1 MFLCSIHIFIFT
13 LVIKYLSEER
23 PPIFERQMSSQSVT
37 TEQVYSALRKCMD
50 PEIPVN
56 VVDLG
61 LIYGIGISPE
71 NNNVDIKMTMT
82 TRGCPLHDTLIS
94 DVKRFV
100 GKINGVGNINVEIV
114 WDPPWN
120 IDKME
125 PAVREKMGF
134 GKPKLRFQVD
144 YEKYQPLKKGHF
156 IKQDDSSLLLTNEKQ
171 QGFMVNQ
178 GIVDF
183 WHTCDGTKT
192 INQLTDQFSAKLGLP
207 RQQVEQEV
215 VQLVQ
220 QLLEAELLKADS

>member
-1 MFLCSIHIFIFT
+1 
-13 LVIKYLSEER
+13 VIKYLSDEC
-23 PPIFERQMSSQSVT
+23 PAIWNVKMSSQKVT

-61 LIYGIGISPE
+61 LIYGVRLNSE

-82 TRGCPLHDTLIS
+82 TRGCPLHDTLVS
-94 DVKRFV
+94 DVKRHV

-125 PAVREKMGF
+125 PTVREKMGF

-144 YEKYQPLKKGHF
+144 YEKYLPFRKGNLV
-156 IKQDDSSLLLTNEKQ
+156 KQDDGSLLLTNEKQ

-178 GIVDF
+178 AIVDF
-183 WHTCDGTKT
+183 WYTCDGTKT